1 MNTVRGS
8 VARMFFA
15 VLLAWST
22 SIPASAEEWE
32 VQIVASTPDGA
43 ENSLYFGQKPDATDG
58 YDSRYEVRAML
69 GGDIEAYFPHAEWD
83 VLAERFWR
91 DIKAPDQMKSWVF
104 EVNTAISGTE
114 IMLKWNPLKLPEGY
128 AVELTD
134 MAQNSVI
141 DMTSQS
147 EHSYHAYSGPRQF
160 TINTKAPEPEPE
172 PVVPEFLQAPSGL
185 DGAWGGNN
193 MVIHL
198 IWTDNSEG
206 ESGFML
212 ERKVP
217 GEQWTLVAFLDAN
230 TTAYSDYTVA
240 PPTDENK
247 NKDKDKDKDKIKGL
261 KDKKK
266 DKIKD
271 LQGKIKDL
279 KDKKKVQY
287 LYRVK
292 AFNSLTESEFSN
304 TKPIK

>member
-1 MNTVRGS
+1 MITMRGPM
-8 VARMFFA
+8 ARILLAM
-15 VLLAWST
+15 LLAWSI

-32 VQIVASTPDGA
+32 VQIVASTPAGA

-83 VLAERFWR
+83 VLAEHFWR

-104 EVNTAISGTE
+104 EVKTALGGTE
-114 IMLKWNPLKLPEGY
+114 TILKWNPSKLPEGY

-134 MAQNSVI
+134 MAQHTVI

-147 EHSYHAYSGPRQF
+147 EHYYYTYSEPRQF
-160 TINTKAPEPEPE
+160 TINIKAPDMA
-172 PVVPEFLQAPSGL
+172 VFLKSPSGL
-185 DGAWGGNN
+185 DAAWGENN
-193 MVIHL
+193 TVIHL

-217 GEQWTLVAFLDAN
+217 GEQWTLLALLDAN
-230 TTAYSDYTVA
+230 TTAYSDYTLA
-240 PPTDENK
+240 PRADDNE
-247 NKDKDKDKDKIKGL
+247 
-261 KDKKK
+261 DKKK
-266 DKIKD
+266 DLKDKNIKNKTKNIENIKD
-271 LQGKIKDL
+271 KVRGIRN
-279 KDKKKVQY
+279 KKKVQY

-292 AFNSLTESEFSN
+292 AYNGLTESEFSN

>member
-1 MNTVRGS
+1 MRGS
-8 VARMFFA
+8 VVRMFLA

-91 DIKAPDQMKSWVF
+91 DIKAPDQMESWVF

-114 IMLKWNPLKLPEGY
+114 TVLKWNPLKLPDGY
-128 AVELTD
+128 ALELTD
-134 MAQNSVI
+134 MAQNTVI

-160 TINTKAPEPEPE
+160 TINTRAPEPDPD
-172 PVVPEFLQAPSGL
+172 VPEFLEAPSSL
-185 DGAWGGNN
+185 DGAWGEHNT
-193 MVIHL
+193 VTHL

-212 ERKVP
+212 ERKIP
-217 GEQWTLVAFLDAN
+217 GEQWSLVAFLDAN
-230 TTAYSDYTVA
+230 TTAYSDYNTLP
-240 PPTDENK
+240 PPTYEKKK
-247 NKDKDKDKDKIKGL
+247 NKKN
-261 KDKKK
+261 KKN
-266 DKIKD
+266 
-271 LQGKIKDL
+271 
-279 KDKKKVQY
+279 KVIY

>member
-1 MNTVRGS
+1 MITMRGS
-8 VARMFFA
+8 VARVFLA

-32 VQIVASTPDGA
+32 AQIVASTPDGA
-43 ENSLYFGQKPDATDG
+43 ENSIYFGQKPDASDG

-104 EVNTAISGTE
+104 EVNTALSGTE
-114 IMLKWNPLKLPEGY
+114 TMLKWNPLKFPEGY

-134 MAQNSVI
+134 MAQNTVI

-147 EHSYHAYSGPRQF
+147 EHSYYTYSGPRQF
-160 TINTKAPEPEPE
+160 TINTKAPDPDPEPD
-172 PVVPEFLQAPSGL
+172 PDVPEFLEAPSGL
-185 DGAWGGNN
+185 DGAWGENKS
-193 MVIHL
+193 VIHL

-240 PPTDENK
+240 IPTDE
-247 NKDKDKDKDKIKGL
+247 
-261 KDKKK
+261 KKK
-266 DKIKD
+266 NN
-271 LQGKIKDL
+271 
-279 KDKKKVQY
+279 KVLF

-292 AFNSLTESEFSN
+292 AYNSLTESEFSN

>member
-1 MNTVRGS
+1 
-8 VARMFFA
+8 MFLA
-15 VLLAWST
+15 VFLAWST

-32 VQIVASTPDGA
+32 VKIVASTPDGA

-83 VLAERFWR
+83 VLGEHFWR

-104 EVNTAISGTE
+104 EVNTALSGVE
-114 IMLKWNPLKLPEGY
+114 IMLKWIPSKLPEGY

-134 MAQNSVI
+134 MATYDVI
-141 DMTSQS
+141 DMTSQGN
-147 EHSYHAYSGPRQF
+147 YYYTDTGPRQF
-160 TINTKAPEPEPE
+160 SINTEAPDMA
-172 PVVPEFLQAPSGL
+172 VFLKSPSGL
-185 DGAWGGNN
+185 DGAWGENN

-217 GEQWTLVAFLDAN
+217 GEQWTLVAWLDAN
-230 TTAYSDYTVA
+230 TTAYSDYTLA
-240 PPTDENK
+240 PPTDE
-247 NKDKDKDKDKIKGL
+247 
-261 KDKKK
+261 KKK
-266 DKIKD
+266 NN
-271 LQGKIKDL
+271 
-279 KDKKKVQY
+279 KVIV

-292 AFNSLTESEFSN
+292 AYNSLTESEFSN

>member
-1 MNTVRGS
+1 MNTMRES
-8 VARMFFA
+8 VARIFIA

-32 VQIVASTPDGA
+32 AQIVASTADGA

-58 YDSRYEVRAML
+58 YDSRYEVRALL

-91 DIKAPDQMKSWVF
+91 DIKAPAQLKSWVF
-104 EVNTAISGTE
+104 EVKTAVSGTE
-114 IMLKWNPLKLPEGY
+114 TILKWDPLKLPEGY

-134 MAQNSVI
+134 MAQNTVI

-147 EHSYHAYSGPRQF
+147 EHNYYTYSGPRQF
-160 TINTKAPEPEPE
+160 TINTKAPDPEPD
-172 PVVPEFLQAPSGL
+172 VPEFLEAPSGL
-185 DGAWGGNN
+185 DGAWGENN

-198 IWTDNSEG
+198 IWTDNSGG

-230 TTAYSDYTVA
+230 TAAYSDFTVG
-240 PPTDENK
+240 PPTDEK
-247 NKDKDKDKDKIKGL
+247 E
-261 KDKKK
+261 DKKK
-266 DKIKD
+266 KNNNKSNNKI
-271 LQGKIKDL
+271 
-279 KDKKKVQY
+279 QY

>member
-1 MNTVRGS
+1 MITLKGS
-8 VARMFFA
+8 MARMFLA

-43 ENSLYFGQKPDATDG
+43 ENRLYFGQKADATDG

-83 VLAERFWR
+83 VLAEHFWR

-104 EVNTAISGTE
+104 EVNTALSGVE
-114 IMLKWNPLKLPEGY
+114 IMLKWIPSKLPEGY
-128 AVELTD
+128 AVELMD
-134 MAQNSVI
+134 MATYDVI
-141 DMTSQS
+141 DMTSQDN
-147 EHSYHAYSGPRQF
+147 YYYTDTGPRQF
-160 TINTKAPEPEPE
+160 SINTKAPDMA
-172 PVVPEFLQAPSGL
+172 VFLKSPSGL
-185 DGAWGGNN
+185 DGAWGENN
-193 MVIHL
+193 TVIHL
-198 IWTDNSEG
+198 VWTDNSEG

-217 GEQWTLVAFLDAN
+217 GEPRWTLVALLDAN

-240 PPTDENK
+240 LLTDEDEDNK
-247 NKDKDKDKDKIKGL
+247 
-261 KDKKK
+261 KDKK
-266 DKIKD
+266 
-271 LQGKIKDL
+271 